1 MNGIYGVLHVI
12 ASLNHYEI
20 ALGHEVFLSVS
31 TRGDR
36 VLSHPVYRQHCVP
49 RTSGEATSL
58 YPEAANR
65 AMSHA

>member
-1 MNGIYGVLHVI
+1 MNGIFGVLRVL
-12 ASLNHYEI
+12 ASLNTYKVALEHEI
-20 ALGHEVFLSVS
+20 CLSVS

-36 VLSHPVYRQHCVP
+36 VLSHPVYRQHCMP
-49 RTSGEATSL
+49 GASGEATSL

>member
-1 MNGIYGVLHVI
+1 MNGMYGVLHVFKSQNPYKV
-12 ASLNHYEI
+12 ALEYE
-20 ALGHEVFLSVS
+20 VCLSVS

-49 RTSGEATSL
+49 GASGETTSL

>member
-1 MNGIYGVLHVI
+1 MNWIYGVLHVL
-12 ASLNHYEI
+12 ASLNSHRV
-20 ALGHEVFLSVS
+20 ALELEVCLSVS

-49 RTSGEATSL
+49 GASGETTSL